1 MKEIRKFLL
10 TLIFG
15 LLALFSTA
23 IISNASSSDL
33 YLNKLNFDVQINT
46 DGSMDVTETWDIDVE
61 DTNTLFKTFEMDKT
75 RFSNI
80 TNVEVSEIQSDG
92 TEKDF
97 KEISELMYHV
107 TKNCYYGLINDDG
120 DFEIAWGVGLDS
132 DSDTRTYKISYT
144 VKDAIKNCEDCS
156 ELYWQFVGKDF
167 EVDAKKITGTITL
180 PYETNNKSNLKVWGH
195 TEDLNG
201 EINVTATDEVKFE
214 INQFRSG
221 RYVEVRIA
229 IPTEVSI
236 HSGRQD
242 TEISLQNIIDE
253 ETIWANEANA
263 RRERKQLIIKII
275 TIICIIVAILLCIYL
290 IERIIKNYKGYKNLP
305 EKLKPSKKII
315 YYRDL
320 PDENATPGEALRMIN
335 AKITD
340 LMSDDIGKIFSATL
354 LDLSLKGLIKFETE
368 DVKFK
373 NKNLTIIMENIDIS
387 LLKDK
392 QDELAIYEFLQD
404 ACSRTDGR
412 ITIKELEKY
421 IKRNESKVLK
431 LKSTLDSTT
440 EKNIINKKYV
450 DSQNK
455 RLQDKHSTGWLGYIM
470 LLLFLIPVII
480 VMGILMSSQLDNIV
494 IRTLAIISSIV
505 AIALCIINIVM
516 KSLTI
521 SKINVF
527 TQDGIDKTNEWKG
540 LKKFMQEFSMLDKRE
555 VPEIV
560 IWEKYLVYATA
571 FGIADKV
578 LEQLKMVYPNFE
590 EIADINTGVYI
601 GLMMNTDFTSS
612 FSNSISSAMSASY
625 SSGSGGGGG
634 FSGGGGRWPA
644 EVAGGGGR

>member
-1 MKEIRKFLL
+1 M
-10 TLIFG
+10 
-15 LLALFSTA
+15 
-23 IISNASSSDL
+23 
-33 YLNKLNFDVQINT
+33 
-46 DGSMDVTETWDIDVE
+46 
-61 DTNTLFKTFEMDKT
+61 
-75 RFSNI
+75 
-80 TNVEVSEIQSDG
+80 
-92 TEKDF
+92 
-97 KEISELMYHV
+97 
-107 TKNCYYGLINDDG
+107 
-120 DFEIAWGVGLDS
+120 
-132 DSDTRTYKISYT
+132 
-144 VKDAIKNCEDCS
+144 
-156 ELYWQFVGKDF
+156 
-167 EVDAKKITGTITL
+167 
-180 PYETNNKSNLKVWGH
+180 PYEANNKSNIKVWGH

-201 EINVTATDEVKFE
+201 EINVTDTDEVKFE

-229 IPTEVSI
+229 MPEEVI
-236 HSGRQD
+236 IFSGRED
-242 TEISLQNIIDE
+242 AKLSLQDIIDE
-253 ETIWANEANA
+253 ETVWANEANA
-263 RRERKQLIIKII
+263 RRERMQLIIKII

-290 IERIIKNYKGYKNLP
+290 IERVIKNYKGYKNLP
-305 EKLKPSKKII
+305 EKLKPSKEII

-320 PDENATPGEALRMIN
+320 PDENATPSEALRMIN
-335 AKITD
+335 AKIID

-354 LDLSLKGLIKFETE
+354 LDLSLKGLIKFEAE
-368 DVKFK
+368 DAKLK

-392 QDELAIYEFLQD
+392 QDELAVFEFLQN

-431 LKSTLDSTT
+431 LKSTLDNTT
-440 EKNIINKKYV
+440 EKSIINKKYV

-455 RLQDKHSTGWLGYIM
+455 RLQDKNSAGLIGYVM

-480 VMGILMSSQLDNIV
+480 VMEILISLQLDNTV
-494 IRTLAIISSIV
+494 IRALAIISSIV
-505 AIALCIINIVM
+505 DIVLCIINIVM

-578 LEQLKMVYPNFE
+578 LEQLKIVYPNFE
-590 EIADINTGVYI
+590 EMADINTGVYI

-612 FSNSISSAMSASY
+612 FSNSISSAL
-625 SSGSGGGGG
+625 
-634 FSGGGGRWPA
+634 
-644 EVAGGGGR
+644 